1 MEKLLELIGWIG
13 PANPSIPEK
22 LRFLEGA
29 FLCGFQA
36 GQRASGI
43 DPKSPDFVV
52 DAGIDHSRSGKK
64 VRGWFIR
71 TKDGRSSYLK
81 HEPARRRKKKRI
93 TTATSTHL
101 FQSAKAGQ

>member
-1 MEKLLELIGWIG
+1 MDKMLELIGWIG

-22 LRFLEGA
+22 IRFLESV

-36 GQRASGI
+36 GQRASGT
-43 DPKSPDFVV
+43 DPKSSGFVV

-64 VRGWFIR
+64 IRGWFIR
-71 TKDGRSSYLK
+71 TKDGRSSYLE
-81 HEPARRRKKKRI
+81 HEPVRRRKKKRI
-93 TTATSTHL
+93 TTATSKPL

>member
-1 MEKLLELIGWIG
+1 MDKMLELITWIG
-13 PANPSIPEK
+13 PVNPSIPDRI
-22 LRFLEGA
+22 RFLESV

-43 DPKSPDFVV
+43 DHKSPDFVV

-64 VRGWFIR
+64 IRGWFIR
-71 TKDGRSSYLK
+71 RKDGRSSYLE
-81 HEPARRRKKKRI
+81 HEPVRRRKKKRI
-93 TTATSTHL
+93 TTATSSPL